1 MPEWLWKLLFAAV
14 VLQIPF
20 EFRWTL
26 LGLSNLQWTFVG
38 LAVCSIPLLF
48 KNRRPLMHDR
58 LIQAAAL
65 FVAIQWAAAV
75 YAPDFHTNAIKASV
89 RFTAGFILLAIVRA
103 ANAEKFIVKYW
114 VIAASVAAAY
124 ALFAYAGL
132 GLSELFRTEEF
143 YIGQIQR
150 LSGSFEY
157 PNTAAAY
164 FAMSLPIVWWSPLRL
179 VLRLCA
185 SFVLWCATVLTFSK
199 GALVAIPVAL
209 LLARS
214 KEWKRAVV
222 LVTIGIASYLILLP
236 LNPYLI
242 ERIHAPAERNTTAA
256 EYGTDWN
263 TLQQQPGK
271 FDIASLTIRN
281 SGVNTWRVNGRG
293 RVSLGY
299 RWWDTVAEAF
309 LDEKP
314 IVTLLPHNIVSGES
328 TRIQA
333 AFRTPERPG
342 RYLLVF
348 ELFSDLNWFSWMH
361 VVPLLIQADIKPNAD
376 RIVQTA
382 DVSALYKR
390 GQRPGLLGAGVG
402 RLALWTAALKIFQ
415 THPFGIGPDNY
426 RLEYG
431 KYLGATRWDTKV
443 YSNNLYLEILVGSGV
458 LGLTAFLIMLG
469 MRRWDSDAASMGA
482 GIFLVHGV
490 VDVFLMATPVYFA
503 FWLLLGMPKNATDYA
518 DDTDEGIRVI
528 RAIRGWKS
536 KVEVQ

>member
-38 LAVCSIPLLF
+38 LAACSIPLLL
-48 KNRRPLMHDR
+48 KNRRLLMHDR

-75 YAPDFHTNAIKASV
+75 YAPDFHMNTIKAGV
-89 RFTAGFILLAIVRA
+89 RFSAGFILLAIVRA
-103 ANAEKFIVKYW
+103 ANVEKLLIKYW
-114 VIAASVAAAY
+114 LIAASGAAAY
-124 ALFAYAGL
+124 ALVAYAGL
-132 GLSELFRTEEF
+132 GFPELFRTEEF

-179 VLRLCA
+179 GLRACS
-185 SFVLWCATVLTFSK
+185 SFVLWCAIVLTFSK
-199 GALVAIPVAL
+199 GALFAVPIAL
-209 LLARS
+209 LLARA
-214 KEWKRAVV
+214 KEWKRAAI
-222 LVTIGIASYLILLP
+222 LVSVGIAAYLILLP

-256 EYGTDWN
+256 EYSTDWN

-271 FDIASLTIRN
+271 FDMAGLTIRN
-281 SGVNTWRVNGRG
+281 SGVNTWRVTGRD
-293 RVSLGY
+293 RVSVGY
-299 RWWDTVAEAF
+299 RWWDTKAEAF
-309 LDEKP
+309 LDDKP

-328 TRIQA
+328 ARIQA
-333 AFRTPERPG
+333 AFRTPQRAG
-342 RYLLVF
+342 SYLLVF
-348 ELFSDLNWFSWMH
+348 ELFSGDLNWFSWMH
-361 VVPLLIQADIKPNAD
+361 VVPLLIQADIKPDAE

-390 GQRPGLLGAGVG
+390 GQRPGLVGAGIG
-402 RLALWTAALKIFQ
+402 RLELWAAALKIFQ
-415 THPFGIGPDNY
+415 SHPFGIGPDNY
-426 RLEYG
+426 RLAYG
-431 KYLGATRWDTKV
+431 TYIGATRWDTKV
-443 YSNNLYLEILVGSGV
+443 YSNDLYLEILVGSGV
-458 LGLTAFLIMLG
+458 LGLAAFLIMIA
-469 MRRWDSDAASMGA
+469 MRRWNSDAASMGA
-482 GIFLVHGV
+482 GTFLVHGV
-490 VDVFLMATPVYFA
+490 VDVFLMATPIYFA
-503 FWLLLGMPKNATDYA
+503 FWMLLGMSN
-518 DDTDEGIRVI
+518 
-528 RAIRGWKS
+528 WKS